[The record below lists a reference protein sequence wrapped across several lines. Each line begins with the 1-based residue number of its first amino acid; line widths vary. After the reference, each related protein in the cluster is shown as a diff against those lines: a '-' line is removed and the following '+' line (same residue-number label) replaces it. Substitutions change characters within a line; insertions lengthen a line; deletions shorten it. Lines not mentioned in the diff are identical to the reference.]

1 MITTIGFAGDGL
13 LWNVDASL
21 SGIQER
27 FRALVAEHGAAPAG
41 ETQAV
46 DADSALGET
55 WTANLGYYGYGV
67 KAYTL
72 SMIETALT
80 ITHQGISA
88 AGIAEIVALGKEM
101 AESPISL
108 TDWARPTIV
117 SLTDRY
123 RLLLIAQGDLFDQ
136 ESRVARSG
144 LAELFWR
151 IDVVR
156 EKNDPT
162 YRRLLARY
170 QVTPEEFVMVGSNEA
185 VDVEPVLAIGAN
197 AVHIPA
203 QATWEQELGVWGSL
217 ASSSDSDLTG
227 RVDDGIDGRNRHQV
241 STLGDLPE
249 LLLNL

>member
-1 MITTIGFAGDGL
+1 
-13 LWNVDASL
+13 
-21 SGIQER
+21 
-27 FRALVAEHGAAPAG
+27 
-41 ETQAV
+41 
-46 DADSALGET
+46 
-55 WTANLGYYGYGV
+55 
-67 KAYTL
+67 
-72 SMIETALT
+72 MIETALT

-203 QATWEQELGVWGSL
+203 QATWEQELGVWGSS